1 MNISAAQKTKTGL
14 FVLVSLLLLLALI
27 FVISKQK
34 KLFGDT
40 FLVKVQFKNI
50 AGTKEGNFVRFA
62 GINIGTVETIQIIN
76 DSTVQ
81 LELNIEKN
89 VQTYIKSDAIASI
102 GSDGLMGDKLIMISA
117 GNSGSAP
124 VKNGG
129 MLQGNNPINVD
140 KVLSNL
146 SKVTDNAM
154 AITEGLAG
162 IIEKVNSGKGSIG
175 RLLTDDKLAK
185 DMEKT
190 IETAKTTAS
199 NVSKTATTVNENME
213 AAQSSFLL
221 KGYFRKKEKKR
232 IKDSIENVK
241 KMPET
246 IKQEP
251 VKKEK

>member
-34 KLFGDT
+34 KLYADT

-89 VQTYIKSDAIASI
+89 VQPYIKSDAVASI
-102 GSDGLMGDKLIMISA
+102 GSDGLMGDKLILISA

-124 VKNGG
+124 VKNGSV
-129 MLQGNNPINVD
+129 LQGNNPLNVD
-140 KVLSNL
+140 KVLNNL
-146 SKVTDNAM
+146 AKVTDNAI
-154 AITEGLAG
+154 AITDGLA
-162 IIEKVNSGKGSIG
+162 IIVAKVNSGKGSIG
-175 RLLTDDKLAK
+175 RLLSDDKLA
-185 DMEKT
+185 DNMEKT
-190 IETAKTTAS
+190 IQTAKVTAS
-199 NVSKTATTVNENME
+199 NISKTAATVNENME
-213 AAQSSFLL
+213 AAQHSFLL
-221 KGYFRKKEKKR
+221 KGYFKKKEKKR
-232 IKDSIENVK
+232 IQDSIENAK
-241 KMPET
+241 N
-246 IKQEP
+246 IQEP
-251 VKKEK
+251 IKKQK

>member
-34 KLFGDT
+34 KLFADT

-89 VQTYIKSDAIASI
+89 VQPYIKSDAVASI
-102 GSDGLMGDKLIMISA
+102 GSDGLMGDKLILISA

-124 VKNGG
+124 IKNGSV
-129 MLQGNNPINVD
+129 LQGNNPLNVD
-140 KVLSNL
+140 KVLNNL
-146 SKVTDNAM
+146 AKVTDNAI
-154 AITEGLAG
+154 AITDGLA
-162 IIEKVNSGKGSIG
+162 IIVAKVNSGKGSIG
-175 RLLTDDKLAK
+175 RLLSDDKLA
-185 DMEKT
+185 DNMEKT
-190 IETAKTTAS
+190 IQTAKVTAS
-199 NVSKTATTVNENME
+199 NISKTAATVNENME
-213 AAQSSFLL
+213 AAQHSFLL
-221 KGYFRKKEKKR
+221 KGYFKKKEKNR
-232 IKDSIENVK
+232 IKDSIENAK
-241 KMPET
+241 K
-246 IKQEP
+246 IQEP
-251 VKKEK
+251 AKKAE

>member
-34 KLFGDT
+34 KLFADT

-89 VQTYIKSDAIASI
+89 VQPYIKSDAVASI
-102 GSDGLMGDKLIMISA
+102 GSDGLMGDKLILISA

-124 VKNGG
+124 VKNGSV
-129 MLQGNNPINVD
+129 LQGNNPLNVD
-140 KVLSNL
+140 KVLNNL
-146 SKVTDNAM
+146 AKVTDNAI
-154 AITEGLAG
+154 AITDGLA
-162 IIEKVNSGKGSIG
+162 IIVAKVNSGKGSIG
-175 RLLTDDKLAK
+175 RLLSDDKLA
-185 DMEKT
+185 DNMEKT
-190 IETAKTTAS
+190 IQTAKVTAS
-199 NVSKTATTVNENME
+199 NISKTAATVNENME
-213 AAQSSFLL
+213 AAQHSFLL
-221 KGYFRKKEKKR
+221 KGYFKKKEKNR
-232 IKDSIENVK
+232 IKDSIENAK
-241 KMPET
+241 K
-246 IKQEP
+246 IQEP
-251 VKKEK
+251 VKKAE

>member
-34 KLFGDT
+34 KLFADT

-89 VQTYIKSDAIASI
+89 VQPYIKSDAVASI
-102 GSDGLMGDKLIMISA
+102 GSDGLMGDKLILISA

-124 VKNGG
+124 IKNGSV
-129 MLQGNNPINVD
+129 LQGNNPLNVD
-140 KVLSNL
+140 KVLNNL
-146 SKVTDNAM
+146 AKVTDNAI
-154 AITEGLAG
+154 AITDGLA
-162 IIEKVNSGKGSIG
+162 IIVAKVNSGKGSIG
-175 RLLTDDKLAK
+175 RLLSDDKLA
-185 DMEKT
+185 DNMEKT
-190 IETAKTTAS
+190 IQTAKVTAS
-199 NVSKTATTVNENME
+199 NISKTAATVNENME
-213 AAQSSFLL
+213 AAQHSFLL
-221 KGYFRKKEKKR
+221 KGYFKKKEKNR
-232 IKDSIENVK
+232 IKDSIENAK
-241 KMPET
+241 K
-246 IKQEP
+246 IQEP
-251 VKKEK
+251 VKKAE